1 MEADSSSLYQ
11 LQFASEGLRLPPKH
25 LRMKRKKPK
34 MVLSSITAQT
44 SAPSQM
50 EGSQSKSKRRKKAD
64 ATSAAPESS
73 DAPKSALPQES
84 VIRAVPKDQ
93 ALEQAFP
100 ETGSDDCHM
109 GGLQDS
115 KTSGAGQ
122 QEHLSPACPTGSAN
136 ERGQNGATAP
146 KDLPTQQRPPGP
158 GSQKTKA
165 SEPVLPWMRHS
176 IELQPGS
183 EVPLDAVPAMQLQLR
198 EALAKSESSSPN
210 VPSTLQLT
218 MK

>member
-1 MEADSSSLYQ
+1 MEADSSSLKQ
-11 LQFASEGLRLPPKH
+11 LQFASRLPPKH

-34 MVLSSITAQT
+34 MVLSSITAQI

-50 EGSQSKSKRRKKAD
+50 EGSQSKSKRRKKA
-64 ATSAAPESS
+64 TSAAPESG
-73 DAPKSALPQES
+73 DAPESALPQES

-93 ALEQAFP
+93 AWEQAFP
-100 ETGSDDCHM
+100 DTGSDDCHM

-122 QEHLSPACPTGSAN
+122 QEHLSPACPIGPSN
-136 ERGQNGATAP
+136 ERGQNGSTAP
-146 KDLPTQQRPPGP
+146 QDVPVQQRPPGP
-158 GSQKTKA
+158 GSKKTKA
-165 SEPVLPWMRHS
+165 SKPVLPWMRHS